1 MNEYSLVRRNGSG
14 LWKGNKKLLGCP
26 EKEASRNEDM
36 LGLCVLSIALVQ
48 KNNYMNR
55 RVIEMK
61 AVQEKDAYKKH
72 DHDEHDHSNEH
83 EHDHSHEPGH
93 NHEHEHGKAPIIF
106 YFIGLALFLIATFLG
121 NENEVLINILF
132 SLASLTAGYHVVVL
146 EGIGETIENTKRQKR
161 FTPNS
166 HVLTGLAA
174 LGASF
179 LGNFGEGTLLILIFS
194 GAHFLEEYAEGR
206 SKREITKLLEMNPT
220 TARRIMPDGKTEIV
234 DVSALKVGD
243 RLQVLN
249 GDQVPIDGLI
259 LSGNT
264 AIDESA
270 INGESIPKEKAEG
283 DMVFGSTINGTG
295 TFTMQVTKEN
305 KDTVFA
311 KILQLVSQNQSN
323 QTRAAS
329 IIQRLEPRYVNF
341 VLLVIPLVV
350 VLAPLLFDWTWPQ
363 SVYRG
368 LVLLVAASPCALA
381 AATVS
386 VTLSATSNLAK
397 KGVLSKGSSY
407 LSQLANIK
415 AIAFD
420 KTGTLTRGKP
430 KVTNYYFADSVNEE
444 ELVDVIVALE
454 KESNHPLASAILE
467 KFEAKNKLAIA
478 VTNQIGKGL
487 TGDYQGKSY
496 RIGKPTSFTDVDDTF
511 AQRNAEWASH
521 GQTVVYVAENEKV
534 IGLIA
539 LMDVPSE
546 HAGTTIDYFKKQ
558 GIHTTLITGDSE
570 MTGKA
575 VAEQLGVDEVIANV
589 MPEDKSRIIDEQ
601 KAKHGLVAM
610 VGDGVNDAPALVNA
624 DIGIAM
630 GDGTDVA
637 VDVSDLVLMQ
647 SNLAKLVQAHRV
659 SKKMNKVV
667 WQNIYFSMA
676 VVVFLVTVSLLGL
689 TDIAISVIVHEGST
703 IVVILN
709 GLRLLRAT

>member
-1 MNEYSLVRRNGSG
+1 
-14 LWKGNKKLLGCP
+14 
-26 EKEASRNEDM
+26 M

-106 YFIGLALFLIATFLG
+106 YFIGLALFLLATFLG

-329 IIQRLEPRYVNF
+329 IIQSLEPRYVNF